1 MASKKK
7 NIKQKLES
15 HKKVCENK
23 DVCNV
28 IMPSQDT
35 KRLEFNQYIV
45 PFVFYVDLDC
55 VIEQIHGFKNNPE
68 ISSMR
73 KVSEHIACLQYLY
86 LEAQRISMMYTEIKI
101 A

>member
-1 MASKKK
+1 MASNRK

-15 HKKVCENK
+15 NKKVC
-23 DVCNV
+23 
-28 IMPSQDT
+28 
-35 KRLEFNQYIV
+35 NQYIV
-45 PFVFYVDLDC
+45 PFVVYVDLDC